1 MRISAGVG
9 LVIFSAITIFF
20 HLTGRQAWRRRELEL
35 RAEIE
40 ALGQQADRARS
51 FGASDSQFVIVWGGS
66 SNEPEIE
73 GDIGLA
79 LDAPLP
85 RRILGFSSWLSPE
98 QAIIMEANVSRL
110 RERGQGFHLDL
121 VSNNGRHLE
130 AEGRAIGSRAVLRV
144 RDVSGDRLELMRLR
158 ALHGE
163 QSAQLDNLRF
173 LLDTFLHPVWTR
185 GANGA
190 IAWGN
195 EAYVRA
201 IEAKDRNDVVTRN
214 SELLDSQLCEQA
226 ARAREAGQVWRVRRN
241 LVVAGER
248 KLMDVFDAALPA
260 GSGGIAYDLSELEAL
275 RADHARQM
283 ESHIRTLD
291 QIATAIAIFNH
302 GKTLVFAN
310 AAYRQLWG
318 LEQSFLDQ
326 KPSDSEILERLRA
339 ARRLPEQADFR
350 SWKNSLLSL
359 YHSLDPAPQVWHL
372 PDGRTIRVGLTP
384 ILKAA

>member
-1 MRISAGVG
+1 MAKRKSNSTSRGAVAAVALRIATLACVETPLSAQAELLISLAQTEETHGLMRISAGVG

-79 LDAPLP
+79 LDASLP

-98 QAIIMEANVSRL
+98 QAIVVEANVSRL

-144 RDVSGDRLELMRLR
+144 RDVSGDRLELMHLR

-163 QSAQLDNLRF
+163 QS
-173 LLDTFLHPVWTR
+173 
-185 GANGA
+185 GA
-190 IAWGN
+190 
-195 EAYVRA
+195 
-201 IEAKDRNDVVTRN
+201 T
-214 SELLDSQLCEQA
+214 
-226 ARAREAGQVWRVRRN
+226 
-241 LVVAGER
+241 
-248 KLMDVFDAALPA
+248 
-260 GSGGIAYDLSELEAL
+260 
-275 RADHARQM
+275 
-283 ESHIRTLD
+283 
-291 QIATAIAIFNH
+291 
-302 GKTLVFAN
+302 
-310 AAYRQLWG
+310 
-318 LEQSFLDQ
+318 
-326 KPSDSEILERLRA
+326 
-339 ARRLPEQADFR
+339 
-350 SWKNSLLSL
+350 
-359 YHSLDPAPQVWHL
+359 
-372 PDGRTIRVGLTP
+372 
-384 ILKAA
+384 